1 MALSSWPALSSHS
14 LVMVSPTFF
23 MSALSRALA
32 ATMAMP
38 FFFSRSRYPVFL
50 AVLVAQPRV
59 SASAGHLQQR
69 SLAGR
74 VQRVQRGLVDDH
86 RVLGQPGLGVHPEF
100 QVLVGLAVVA
110 GGAAGHVAFDHAGGH
125 GLAQLGRLHGERLR
139 AHQFGDAAG
148 AGAVSAPLHALQV
161 GRAADRLLRTDA
173 LRRPGHRVQ
182 QLHALLGQFPLQQ
195 RLLHLEELA
204 ASSQLSA
211 RKGRPPAAWIGH
223 SLLKSASRISPI
235 CAWPPCTARLI
246 SGALTSAGLA
256 CTVIF
261 SLPAEALSTSLAN
274 CTRCSVWKLLAA

>member
-23 MSALSRALA
+23 MSALSRVLA

-125 GLAQLGRLHGERLR
+125 GLAQLGRLHGDRLR
-139 AHQFGDAAG
+139 AHQLGDAAG
-148 AGAVSAPLHALQV
+148 AGAVSAPLTPFRSAALLTGFFAQMPCGGQAIACSSCMPCSASFLSSSGFCTLRSLPPRRSCRP
-161 GRAADRLLRTDA
+161 GRAG
-173 LRRPGHRVQ
+173 RRRRG
-182 QLHALLGQFPLQQ
+182 
-195 RLLHLEELA
+195 
-204 ASSQLSA
+204 SA
-211 RKGRPPAAWIGH
+211 IH
-223 SLLKSASRISPI
+223 
-235 CAWPPCTARLI
+235 C
-246 SGALTSAGLA
+246 
-256 CTVIF
+256 
-261 SLPAEALSTSLAN
+261 
-274 CTRCSVWKLLAA
+274 